1 MKVNCVI
8 VTYNRLA
15 LLKECLAAIEKQTY
29 PIHKV
34 IVIDNCS
41 TDGTEE
47 YLKAYAVRPQFQI
60 IRTEQNIGGAGGF
73 SLGVKT
79 SVLGGGDYIWM
90 MDDDTIPSPK
100 ALEAL
105 MQTATQ
111 SNDIGFV
118 CSKVLWT
125 DNTLHPR
132 NMPGGL
138 KKDTIE
144 NNGITASR
152 CEVCTFVSV
161 LVSSRAVYKVG
172 LPIKEFFIWFDD
184 IEYTLRITRAGF
196 KNYYTEQ
203 SIVVHKTPDVYDPN
217 IEQAPVNMAKRFYYQ
232 TRNTCYF
239 KHREQPN
246 KLLFRLSIWNKL
258 RILKRRINRRKDGH
272 KQEFLDAVKKGC
284 HDGLTFYPKI
294 EYLPL

>member
-41 TDGTEE
+41 TDGTKE
-47 YLKAYAVRPQFQI
+47 YLKAYAVRPQFQV

-79 SVLGGGDYIWM
+79 SVLGGGDYTWM

-132 NMPGGL
+132 NIPGGL

-144 NNGITASR
+144 TTVSRPTAAK
-152 CEVCTFVSV
+152 SV
-161 LVSSRAVYKVG
+161 LSYLFWSAVVRSTRLACPSKSSLSGSMISNTPSESQEPDSKITIQNKA
-172 LPIKEFFIWFDD
+172 LS
-184 IEYTLRITRAGF
+184 YTRLRTCTTRIS
-196 KNYYTEQ
+196 N
-203 SIVVHKTPDVYDPN
+203 
-217 IEQAPVNMAKRFYYQ
+217 R
-232 TRNTCYF
+232 
-239 KHREQPN
+239 HR
-246 KLLFRLSIWNKL
+246 SIWPNVFTIKHATPATL
-258 RILKRRINRRKDGH
+258 STENNRTNSCSDCRYGISS
-272 KQEFLDAVKKGC
+272 VS
-284 HDGLTFYPKI
+284 
-294 EYLPL
+294 

>member
-79 SVLGGGDYIWM
+79 SVLGGGDYTWM

-132 NMPGGL
+132 NIPGGL

-144 NNGITASR
+144 NNGITACR

-184 IEYTLRITRAGF
+184 IEYTSESQELI
-196 KNYYTEQ
+196 Q
-203 SIVVHKTPDVYDPN
+203 
-217 IEQAPVNMAKRFYYQ
+217 
-232 TRNTCYF
+232 
-239 KHREQPN
+239 
-246 KLLFRLSIWNKL
+246 KLLYRTKHCRTQDSGRVRPEYRTGTGQYGQTFLLSNTQHL
-258 RILKRRINRRKDGH
+258 L
-272 KQEFLDAVKKGC
+272 L
-284 HDGLTFYPKI
+284 
-294 EYLPL
+294 

>member
-1 MKVNCVI
+1 MKVNCVV

-15 LLKECLAAIEKQTY
+15 LLRECLAAIEKQTY

-41 TDGTEE
+41 TDGTEDF
-47 YLKAYAVRPQFQI
+47 LKAYAVRPQFQV

-79 SVLGGGDYIWM
+79 SALGGGDYTWM
-90 MDDDTIPSPK
+90 MDDDTIPSPE

-105 MQTATQ
+105 MQTASQ

-125 DNTLHPR
+125 DNTIHPR

-144 NNGITASR
+144 NNGITACR

-161 LVSSRAVYKVG
+161 LVSSRAAYKVG

-196 KNYYTEQ
+196 KITIQNKALSYTRPR
-203 SIVVHKTPDVYDPN
+203 TCT
-217 IEQAPVNMAKRFYYQ
+217 
-232 TRNTCYF
+232 TRISNR
-239 KHREQPN
+239 HR
-246 KLLFRLSIWNKL
+246 SIWPNVFTIKPATPATL
-258 RILKRRINRRKDGH
+258 STANNRTN
-272 KQEFLDAVKKGC
+272 FCSGC
-284 HDGLTFYPKI
+284 RYGISFVS
-294 EYLPL
+294 

>member
-47 YLKAYAVRPQFQI
+47 YLKAYAVHPQFQV

-79 SVLGGGDYIWM
+79 SVLGGGDYTWM

-118 CSKVLWT
+118 CQQS
-125 DNTLHPR
+125 TLDRQYPSSPQYTR
-132 NMPGGL
+132 RT
-138 KKDTIE
+138 KK
-144 NNGITASR
+144 GHHR
-152 CEVCTFVSV
+152 KQ
-161 LVSSRAVYKVG
+161 RYHG
-172 LPIKEFFIWFDD
+172 LP
-184 IEYTLRITRAGF
+184 LRSLYFRICFGQ
-196 KNYYTEQ
+196 Q
-203 SIVVHKTPDVYDPN
+203 S
-217 IEQAPVNMAKRFYYQ
+217 
-232 TRNTCYF
+232 C
-239 KHREQPN
+239 
-246 KLLFRLSIWNKL
+246 
-258 RILKRRINRRKDGH
+258 
-272 KQEFLDAVKKGC
+272 
-284 HDGLTFYPKI
+284 GLQGWLAHQRVL
-294 EYLPL
+294 YLVR

>member
-60 IRTEQNIGGAGGF
+60 IRTEQNIGGGGGGF

-79 SVLGGGDYIWM
+79 SVLGGGDYTWM

-132 NMPGGL
+132 NIPGGL
-138 KKDTIE
+138 KRTPSKTTVSRP
-144 NNGITASR
+144 TAA
-152 CEVCTFVSV
+152 EVCTFVSV

-196 KNYYTEQ
+196 K
-203 SIVVHKTPDVYDPN
+203 
-217 IEQAPVNMAKRFYYQ
+217 
-232 TRNTCYF
+232 
-239 KHREQPN
+239 
-246 KLLFRLSIWNKL
+246 KLLYRTKHCRTQDSGRVRPEYRTGTGQYGQTFLLSNTQHL
-258 RILKRRINRRKDGH
+258 L
-272 KQEFLDAVKKGC
+272 L
-284 HDGLTFYPKI
+284 
-294 EYLPL
+294 

>member
-41 TDGTEE
+41 TDGTKE
-47 YLKAYAVRPQFQI
+47 YLKAYAVRPQFQV

-79 SVLGGGDYIWM
+79 SVLGGGDYTWM

-132 NMPGGL
+132 NIPGGL
-138 KKDTIE
+138 KRTPSKTTVSRP
-144 NNGITASR
+144 TAAK
-152 CEVCTFVSV
+152 SV
-161 LVSSRAVYKVG
+161 LSYLFWSAVVRSTRLACPSKSSLSG
-172 LPIKEFFIWFDD
+172 SMIS
-184 IEYTLRITRAGF
+184 
-196 KNYYTEQ
+196 N
-203 SIVVHKTPDVYDPN
+203 TPSESQEPDS
-217 IEQAPVNMAKRFYYQ
+217 
-232 TRNTCYF
+232 
-239 KHREQPN
+239 
-246 KLLFRLSIWNKL
+246 KLLYRTKHCRTQDSGRVRPEYRTGTGQYGQTFLLSNTQHL
-258 RILKRRINRRKDGH
+258 L
-272 KQEFLDAVKKGC
+272 L
-284 HDGLTFYPKI
+284 
-294 EYLPL
+294 

>member
-1 MKVNCVI
+1 MKVNCVV
-8 VTYNRLA
+8 VTYNRLT

-29 PIHKV
+29 PAHKI

-41 TDGTEE
+41 TDGTKE
-47 YLKAYAVRPQFQI
+47 YLEAYSARLQFQV
-60 IRTEQNIGGAGGF
+60 IRTERNIGGAGGF
-73 SLGVKT
+73 SLGVKA
-79 SVLGGGDYIWM
+79 SVLGGGDYTWI
-90 MDDDTIPSPK
+90 MDDDTVPSPE
-100 ALEAL
+100 ALETL
-105 MQTATQ
+105 VRTAAQ
-111 SNDIGFV
+111 SDDVGFV

-125 DNTLHPR
+125 DNAIHPL

-138 KKDTIE
+138 KNDAIG

-152 CEVCTFVSV
+152 CEMCSFVSV

-196 KNYYTEQ
+196 KNYYAGQ
-203 SIVVHKTPDVYDPN
+203 SIVVHKTTDAYSAD
-217 IEQAPVNMAKRFYYQ
+217 IEKAPAYMAQRFYYQ
-232 TRNTCYF
+232 TRNICYF
-239 KHREQPN
+239 KRLEKPN
-246 KLLFRLSIWNKL
+246 WLLFRLSVWNKF

-272 KQEFLDAVKKGC
+272 KQEFLDAVKKGY

>member
-79 SVLGGGDYIWM
+79 SVSGGGDYTWM

-132 NMPGGL
+132 NIPGGL

-144 NNGITASR
+144 NNGITAAK
-152 CEVCTFVSV
+152 SV
-161 LVSSRAVYKVG
+161 LSYLFWSAVVRSTRLACPSKSSLSGSMISNTRSESQEPDSKITIQNKA
-172 LPIKEFFIWFDD
+172 LS
-184 IEYTLRITRAGF
+184 YTRLRTCTTRIS
-196 KNYYTEQ
+196 N
-203 SIVVHKTPDVYDPN
+203 
-217 IEQAPVNMAKRFYYQ
+217 R
-232 TRNTCYF
+232 
-239 KHREQPN
+239 HR
-246 KLLFRLSIWNKL
+246 SIWPNVFTIKHATPATL
-258 RILKRRINRRKDGH
+258 STENNRTNSCSDCRYGISS
-272 KQEFLDAVKKGC
+272 VS
-284 HDGLTFYPKI
+284 
-294 EYLPL
+294 

>member
-79 SVLGGGDYIWM
+79 SVLGGGDYTWM

-132 NMPGGL
+132 NIPGGL

-144 NNGITASR
+144 NNGITAYR

-196 KNYYTEQ
+196 KKLQYRTKHCRTQDSGRVRPEYRTGTGQ
-203 SIVVHKTPDVYDPN
+203 YG
-217 IEQAPVNMAKRFYYQ
+217 Q
-232 TRNTCYF
+232 TFLLSNTQ
-239 KHREQPN
+239 H
-246 KLLFRLSIWNKL
+246 LLL
-258 RILKRRINRRKDGH
+258 
-272 KQEFLDAVKKGC
+272 
-284 HDGLTFYPKI
+284 
-294 EYLPL
+294 

>member
-47 YLKAYAVRPQFQI
+47 YLKAYAVRPQFQV

-79 SVLGGGDYIWM
+79 SVLGGGDYTWM

-196 KNYYTEQ
+196 KNYYTKHCRTQDSGRVRPEYRTGTGQ
-203 SIVVHKTPDVYDPN
+203 YG
-217 IEQAPVNMAKRFYYQ
+217 Q
-232 TRNTCYF
+232 TFLLSNTQ
-239 KHREQPN
+239 H
-246 KLLFRLSIWNKL
+246 LLL
-258 RILKRRINRRKDGH
+258 
-272 KQEFLDAVKKGC
+272 
-284 HDGLTFYPKI
+284 
-294 EYLPL
+294 

>member
-41 TDGTEE
+41 TDGTKE
-47 YLKAYAVRPQFQI
+47 YLKAYAVRPQFQV

-79 SVLGGGDYIWM
+79 SVLGGGDYTWM

-132 NMPGGL
+132 NIPGGL

-144 NNGITASR
+144 NNGITAYR

-172 LPIKEFFIWFDD
+172 LPIKGSMISNTPSESQEPDSKIT
-184 IEYTLRITRAGF
+184 IQNKALSYTRLRTCTTRIS
-196 KNYYTEQ
+196 N
-203 SIVVHKTPDVYDPN
+203 
-217 IEQAPVNMAKRFYYQ
+217 R
-232 TRNTCYF
+232 
-239 KHREQPN
+239 HR
-246 KLLFRLSIWNKL
+246 SIWPNVFTIKHATPATL
-258 RILKRRINRRKDGH
+258 STENNRTNSCSDCRYGISS
-272 KQEFLDAVKKGC
+272 VS
-284 HDGLTFYPKI
+284 
-294 EYLPL
+294 

>member
-41 TDGTEE
+41 TDGTKE
-47 YLKAYAVRPQFQI
+47 YLKAYAVRPQFQV

-79 SVLGGGDYIWM
+79 SVLGGGDYTWM

-132 NMPGGL
+132 NIPGGL

-144 NNGITASR
+144 NNGITAYR

-161 LVSSRAVYKVG
+161 LVSG
-172 LPIKEFFIWFDD
+172 LQGW
-184 IEYTLRITRAGF
+184 LAHQR
-196 KNYYTEQ
+196 
-203 SIVVHKTPDVYDPN
+203 V
-217 IEQAPVNMAKRFYYQ
+217 
-232 TRNTCYF
+232 
-239 KHREQPN
+239 
-246 KLLFRLSIWNKL
+246 L
-258 RILKRRINRRKDGH
+258 
-272 KQEFLDAVKKGC
+272 
-284 HDGLTFYPKI
+284 
-294 EYLPL
+294 YLVR

>member
-47 YLKAYAVRPQFQI
+47 YLKAYAVHPQFQV

-79 SVLGGGDYIWM
+79 SVLGGGDYTWM

-132 NMPGGL
+132 NIPGGL
-138 KKDTIE
+138 KKDTTTNTVSRPAAAKSVLSYLFWSAVVRSTRLACPSKSSLSGSMISNTRSESQKPDSKITIQNKALSYTRLRTCTTRISNRHRSIWPNVFTIKHATPATLSTE
-144 NNGITASR
+144 NNRTNSCSDCRYGISS
-152 CEVCTFVSV
+152 VS
-161 LVSSRAVYKVG
+161 
-172 LPIKEFFIWFDD
+172 
-184 IEYTLRITRAGF
+184 
-196 KNYYTEQ
+196 
-203 SIVVHKTPDVYDPN
+203 
-217 IEQAPVNMAKRFYYQ
+217 
-232 TRNTCYF
+232 
-239 KHREQPN
+239 
-246 KLLFRLSIWNKL
+246 
-258 RILKRRINRRKDGH
+258 
-272 KQEFLDAVKKGC
+272 
-284 HDGLTFYPKI
+284 
-294 EYLPL
+294 